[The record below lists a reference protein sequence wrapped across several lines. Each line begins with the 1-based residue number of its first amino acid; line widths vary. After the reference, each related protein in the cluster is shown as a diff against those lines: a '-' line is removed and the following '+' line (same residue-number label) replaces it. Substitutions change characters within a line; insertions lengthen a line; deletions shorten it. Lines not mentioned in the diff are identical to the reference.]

1 MKLPDN
7 ATASGAPRTLYRRGV
22 KHGQVLIVPTK
33 RTLPLADAVQAQW
46 QAAQPVHLPALLL
59 PEVEK
64 YANEIRDALHIMRRV
79 RAGESCIDILVEE
92 PFISRLE
99 PDFDLLSP
107 VHSGD
112 AQEIEKIVFDAVKS
126 GELFAE
132 DLWMKVSCLSFFDDD
147 NSIRFRFSY
156 GMEMFKNQEDD
167 PLREALA
174 AELAAR
180 VFPECRMLSDNVQL
194 RELLAAVLD
203 FSPLFVERII
213 YSNAPGGGAQFHQDV
228 ENDHVGIVYAQLYG
242 HTAWLALPRVDLL
255 RHVCEYLAA
264 DDSDA
269 FAELRQRA
277 QNQASLVELIESD
290 DQGALEILLNAT
302 PAFTARLIEAGC
314 GLTLAPGDVLLL
326 PQASSEHCCWHSVFC
341 LDDSALN
348 NPPGHSLSF
357 AITQTA

>member
-1 MKLPDN
+1 MKLPDD
-7 ATASGAPRTLYRRGV
+7 TAPTDLMRTLYRRGV
-22 KHGQVLIVPTK
+22 KHGQVSIDAAK

-46 QAAQPVHLPALLL
+46 KAAQPVHLPALLL

-64 YANEIRDALHIMRRV
+64 YADEIRDALHIMRRV

-92 PFISRLE
+92 PVIARLE

-147 NSIRFRFSY
+147 ESIRFRFSY

-180 VFPECRMLSDNVQL
+180 VFPECRMLSDNAQL
-194 RELLAAVLD
+194 IELLTDVLD
-203 FSPLFVERII
+203 FSPAFVERII

-242 HTAWLALPRVDLL
+242 HTAWLALPRADLL
-255 RHVCEYLAA
+255 RHVCDYLAE
-264 DDSDA
+264 DNSDS
-269 FAELRQRA
+269 FAELRHIA
-277 QNQASLVELIESD
+277 KNEPHLVALIESD

-302 PAFTARLIEAGC
+302 PAFTTRLIEAGC

-326 PQASSEHCCWHSVFC
+326 PQATSEHCCWHSVFC
-341 LDDSALN
+341 LDDPAQN